1 MNIIRRLIARSRFR
15 KYIRKDESINVVEGM
30 VKARQLYK
38 ELCMEAHPDRHPS
51 NRDVALDLMQRINEN
66 RHNYAALAALK
77 SEVEEKLM

>member
-1 MNIIRRLIARSRFR
+1 
-15 KYIRKDESINVVEGM
+15 
-30 VKARQLYK
+30 
-38 ELCMEAHPDRHPS
+38 MEAHPDRHPS

>member
-1 MNIIRRLIARSRFR
+1 
-15 KYIRKDESINVVEGM
+15 M